1 MQDADIYVMD
11 EPFVGV
17 DAATELAIV
26 ELLKELRLKGKT
38 VIVVHHDLQTVKE
51 YFDWVFLLNIR
62 VIACGPI
69 SNVFTYDN
77 LKLTYGGR
85 TFQLG
90 KDVALIWN
98 WNK

>member
-62 VIACGPI
+62 VVAI
-69 SNVFTYDN
+69 V
-77 LKLTYGGR
+77 L
-85 TFQLG
+85 FQIYL
-90 KDVALIWN
+90 LMII
-98 WNK
+98 